1 MPTDDLDRALDADL
15 GVPEV
20 PDPGVP
26 ADVVPVVTDWEP
38 PTDDELVASLGGYT
52 NAVRLGWELSTDDET
67 EA

>member
-1 MPTDDLDRALDADL
+1 MPADDLDRALDADL

-26 ADVVPVVTDWEP
+26 AGVVPVVTDWEP
-38 PTDDELVASLGGYT
+38 PTDDE
-52 NAVRLGWELSTDDET
+52 T